1 MKISFFQNKSF
12 EVKKINSKIS
22 IGPSSIIFN
31 SSFENTANMDK
42 NSCINR
48 CSVGNYFGL
57 GNFSYVADT
66 DIGKFCTFASRVSV
80 SPLNHPT
87 NFLSIHEF
95 QFRNVEHAFNETL
108 FIKDSKILNK
118 LRSKRTT
125 IGNDV
130 WIGDNSVILRG
141 VNLNHGVIVA
151 AGSVVTKN
159 VDPFSIVAGNPA
171 HVMGKRFED
180 HIIEKLLALKWWDLN
195 IKDMKGC
202 DFENIEKT
210 IDHLH
215 LLKQKKKQNT

>member
-12 EVKKINSKIS
+12 ETKKIKSNIL
-22 IGPSSIIFN
+22 IGPSSIIIN
-31 SSFENTANMDK
+31 SSFENTATLDK

-48 CSVGNYFGL
+48 CFVGNYFGL
-57 GNFSYVADT
+57 GNFSYIADT

-80 SPLNHPT
+80 SAFNHPT
-87 NFLSIHEF
+87 NLLSIHEF
-95 QFRNVEHAFNETL
+95 QYKNLKYAFNETI
-108 FIKDSKILNK
+108 FTKDSKIQNK

-130 WIGDNSVILRG
+130 WIGDNAIILRG
-141 VNLNHGVIVA
+141 VNLSHGVIVG

-159 VDPFSIVAGNPA
+159 VDPFSIVVGNPA
-171 HVMGKRFED
+171 HVIRKRFED

-215 LLKQKKKQNT
+215 LLKQKKKQNK